1 MIIDEFAVFDADD
14 HFIRG
19 QLVMFVSLLNYV
31 SEFVLRQ
38 EWHRQWRGESEI
50 DAAPTARAIG
60 K

>member
-1 MIIDEFAVFDADD
+1 
-14 HFIRG
+14 
-19 QLVMFVSLLNYV
+19 MFVSLLNYV

-60 K
+60 ESKAPTEDEEVSSIRPLPPTS